1 MTPDQMFE
9 SFRKAATSSWQMQQ
23 DMLKQYT
30 QHWPAFTMPEGS
42 ADWAQFQKRWS
53 EFSSEYFARGRE
65 SVETAYKLVTQF
77 MELSARVAE
86 SKNPDEYRAGLEE
99 VRVKM
104 YDAIKDQSEARLKD
118 FQKAAEKW
126 FDVVAKA

>member
-9 SFRKAATSSWQMQQ
+9 SFRNAATSSWQMQQ
-23 DMLKQYT
+23 DMFKQYT
-30 QHWPAFTMPEGS
+30 QHWPAFGMPEGS
-42 ADWAQFQKRWS
+42 ADWTQFQKRLS
-53 EFSSEYFARGRE
+53 EFSSEYFAKSRE
-65 SVETAYKLVTQF
+65 SLETMYKLVTQF

-104 YDAIKDQSEARLKD
+104 YDTIKDQSEARLKD

-126 FDVVAKA
+126 YDVVAKA